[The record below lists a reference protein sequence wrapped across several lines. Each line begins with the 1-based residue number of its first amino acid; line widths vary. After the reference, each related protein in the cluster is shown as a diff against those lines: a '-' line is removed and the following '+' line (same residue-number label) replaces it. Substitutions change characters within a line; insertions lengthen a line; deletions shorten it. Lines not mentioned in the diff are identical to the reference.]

1 MMIANVFNDK
11 RRSPNVLNDNQSF
24 NGVRSQLVWG
34 RMAKPWSHRGRVFG
48 WIFKNPRQTGRH
60 PHKVVAD
67 YHAMSFFTV
76 SWPNANKLSW
86 LTPTQGCRQSFRW
99 RVHWSLTTVHL
110 FAPNFLDQARLQR
123 CSVHSNNWCGR
134 RDQRLLHLWQ
144 ATFVSQKKQTNN
156 DACAGEKLK
165 PL

>member
-1 MMIANVFNDK
+1 MMIANVLNDK
-11 RRSPNVLNDNQSF
+11 RRSPNVLNDNQCICMCITD
-24 NGVRSQLVWG
+24 RSQLVWG
-34 RMAKPWSHRGRVFG
+34 RMAKPWSHRRRVLGR
-48 WIFKNPRQTGRH
+48 IFKNPWQTGRH

-86 LTPTQGCRQSFRW
+86 PSPQEW
-99 RVHWSLTTVHL
+99 RVQWTLTTVHL

-144 ATFVSQKKQTNN
+144 ATCVSQKN
-156 DACAGEKLK
+156 KLITT
-165 PL
+165 LAQERS